1 MSPEREP
8 DRQNLWGVV
17 GQLTAVA
24 WEFFAA
30 ILTGAILGHFA
41 DRYFGSPP
49 WGLITCTLLGS
60 CTGLYRMI
68 VTLKHLERRDAD
80 G

>member
-1 MSPEREP
+1 
-8 DRQNLWGVV
+8 
-17 GQLTAVA
+17 VA

-30 ILTGAILGHFA
+30 IRRRDLGHFA
-41 DRYFGSPP
+41 DRYFRLVA

-68 VTLKHLERRDAD
+68 VTLKHFERRDSM